1 MLGDFVQQ
9 PGHMFWMFNV
19 IYEDSKKKN
28 IQPPDVCSGIVG
40 NLSVHDLRQVC
51 AGVDLLVAEVMAE
64 RPVEANGV
72 VNRNRRMSA
81 NLLSRSDTER
91 AKEWW
96 E

>member
-1 MLGDFVQQ
+1 
-9 PGHMFWMFNV
+9 MFNV
-19 IYEDSKKKN
+19 IYEDSKKNKQKT

-81 NLLSRSDTER
+81 NLLSRSETER